1 MMDSALIRRQ
11 TWQEI
16 LPFVPGSGAVA
27 SSGTR
32 YISFLRASISSIS
45 MDFAE
50 WSSTLSTARTLVKA
64 GVLGSTMTFSGN
76 PRVQQWVESIPTHL
90 RALTATD

>member
-1 MMDSALIRRQ
+1 
-11 TWQEI
+11 
-16 LPFVPGSGAVA
+16 
-27 SSGTR
+27 
-32 YISFLRASISSIS
+32 